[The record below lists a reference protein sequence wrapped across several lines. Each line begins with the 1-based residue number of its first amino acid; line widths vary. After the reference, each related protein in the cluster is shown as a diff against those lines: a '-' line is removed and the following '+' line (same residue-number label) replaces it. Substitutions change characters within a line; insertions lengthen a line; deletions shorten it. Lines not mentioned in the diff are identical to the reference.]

1 MSIDEV
7 NCILNS
13 IFISF
18 VEECIMN
25 PDYQEY
31 RGGRIE
37 VSKPNDHYP
46 SEEIRFFTK
55 NVEDFY
61 EFREKW
67 DMKEVSKKELN
78 SIRTIVKEKFYDQIA
93 SPRIA

>member
-1 MSIDEV
+1 MSIDEMS
-7 NCILNS
+7 CILNS

-37 VSKPNDHYP
+37 VSLPEDPWP

-55 NVEDFY
+55 NVKDFY
-61 EFREKW
+61 RFRDTW
-67 DMKEVSKKELN
+67 DMREVTKEQLDV
-78 SIRTIVKEKFYDQIA
+78 IRTVVEEKFYDSQ
-93 SPRIA
+93 RISTTI